1 MRVARHPGS
10 FGVGSRPDRSVRIQP
25 GSFTQDPG
33 MRARDEFTD
42 ITSKGYNEW
51 ATRAAENPQKQYAT
65 SVEEEE
71 AQRQAETL
79 RTRVA
84 YALSLLVGRGIGQV
98 AIGPRASSRRVMGM
112 GLDPQSNIATMVAAL
127 TPEARDRGW
136 TPHQIGRR
144 MVEPAWARINDFL
157 EEAYA
162 TSGISLWGENGGR

>member
-1 MRVARHPGS
+1 MTNGIRHPGS
-10 FGVGSRPDRSVRIQP
+10 FGVRRPDRSVRIPP

-42 ITSKGYNEW
+42 VTSRGYNEW
-51 ATRAAENPQKQYAT
+51 AKRAAERGGAKEYAT

-71 AQRQAETL
+71 RRKQAETL

-84 YALSLLVGRGIGQV
+84 YVLALLASRGIGRM
-98 AIGPRASSRRVMGM
+98 AIGPTASSRRVMGM
-112 GLDPQSNIATMVAAL
+112 GLDPGSNVATAIGAL
-127 TPEARDRGW
+127 TPEAQSRGW

-144 MVEPAWARINDFL
+144 VTQPVWARINEFL

-162 TSGISLWGENGGR
+162 DSGISLWGRD